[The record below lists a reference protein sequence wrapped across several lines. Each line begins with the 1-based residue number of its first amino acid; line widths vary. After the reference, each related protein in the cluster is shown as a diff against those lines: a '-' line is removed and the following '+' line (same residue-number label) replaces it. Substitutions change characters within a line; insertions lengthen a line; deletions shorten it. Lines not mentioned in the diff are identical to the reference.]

1 MGGLGSG
8 SSQVSS
14 FDGSRPDGLPQ
25 KPKGLNKDC
34 SEVWD
39 DLLSQ
44 IQPNILRRVDSFQ
57 LESLAQLLVQSRAL
71 GKLAM
76 ANPVDV
82 SSNRAWLATVD
93 LVRKLSAC
101 FGLSPSD
108 RKRLSITDEPPEEDP
123 YAALLARRAEA
134 RHGQS

>member
-1 MGGLGSG
+1 MGGIGSG

-14 FDGSRPDGLPQ
+14 HDGSKPDGLPA
-25 KPKGLNKDC
+25 KPKGMNETC
-34 SEVWD
+34 NEIWD

-44 IQPNILRRVDSFQ
+44 IQPNILRKVDAFQ

-82 SSNRAWLATVD
+82 SANRAWLATVD

-108 RKRLSITDEPPEEDP
+108 RKRLAIADESPEEDP

-134 RHGQS
+134 RNGN